1 MQDKQFMKEM
11 LTDGAHAYKEG
22 RMDRRT
28 FLALCGASG
37 VALSAVMA
45 GDAEA
50 AADHVVMWNWGG
62 QSEECHGSA
71 IGDAFTASTGKG
83 LKFDTSGPLEGK
95 IKRWSTAAM
104 SLLTWRMGTCSMRYL

>member
-1 MQDKQFMKEM
+1 MHDKQFKKEM
-11 LTDGAHAYKEG
+11 LTESAHAYRAG

-37 VALSAVMA
+37 VAMNAVMA
-45 GDAEA
+45 GDAKA

-71 IGDAFTASTGKG
+71 IGEAFTAKTGKVQSI
-83 LKFDTSGPLEGK
+83 KTYK
-95 IKRWSTAAM
+95 IIIIWWLNVILSYNNYC
-104 SLLTWRMGTCSMRYL
+104 WYCWYC